1 MAQSTWGSET
11 ATWSSDSYL
20 WANDTYSDTA
30 TLAANTSYTQAG
42 NTLFPVSISLNSTQD
57 STSSGGFSLVGN
69 ATFALSTNT
78 SSTTNAIY
86 INAVT
91 IAQNSGIISVGN
103 KVYIDSVVLGT
114 TVNIPLPG
122 TTTWNLETSTWETTT
137 GYWGYTPSIAVPVT
151 ADLTQIILDKV
162 GDEDTDKI
170 ASAILALQ
178 SGVSATGNVA
188 VPVSATLSLEE
199 AMKFNIN
206 FEESITINM
215 SSRQSSDNNFLWND
229 VQEDSDTTWSKVADP
244 DE

>member
-1 MAQSTWGSET
+1 MAQSTWGAET
-11 ATWSSDSYL
+11 ATWSSDSYV
-20 WANDTYSDTA
+20 WANSTYSDTA
-30 TLAANTSYTQAG
+30 TLATNTTYTQTG
-42 NTLFPVSISLNSTQD
+42 NTIFPVSISLDSTKD
-57 STSSGGFSLVGN
+57 STSSGGFNLVGN
-69 ATFALSTNT
+69 ATFALSSST
-78 SSTTNAIY
+78 SSTNNSIY
-86 INAVT
+86 VNAVT

-122 TTTWNLETSTWETTT
+122 TTTWNLETSTWDTTT
-137 GYWGYTPSIAVPVT
+137 GSWGYMPSIAVPVT

-178 SGVSATGNVA
+178 SGVSAAGNIV

-215 SSRQSSDNNFLWND
+215 NSRQTSDNNFLWNE

>member
-30 TLAANTSYTQAG
+30 ILATNTSYTQAG
-42 NTLFPVSISLNSTQD
+42 NTLFPVSISLNNTQN
-57 STSSGGFSLVGN
+57 STSSGGFNLVGN

-91 IAQNSGIISVGN
+91 ISQNSGIISVGN

-137 GYWGYTPSIAVPVT
+137 GSWGYVPSIAVPVT
-151 ADLTQIILDKV
+151 ADLTQIILDKA

-188 VPVSATLSLEE
+188 VPVSVTLSLEE